1 MDVHTTQI
9 RVMFFRYYKVLKE
22 GVKCTV
28 DGQEYIITNISYN
41 LKQLQDGLYY
51 CPDEMTL
58 SLSAIP
64 TQSVSMTRYRRND
77 VNGSNGRSS
86 IFA

>member
-1 MDVHTTQI
+1 MDVYTTQI
-9 RVMFFRYYKVLKE
+9 KVMFFRYYQVLKE
-22 GVKCTV
+22 GVKCNV
-28 DGQEYIITNISYN
+28 DGQDYIITNISYN

-64 TQSVSMTRYRRND
+64 TQSVSMSSYRRSD
-77 VNGSNGRSS
+77 TASS
-86 IFA
+86 